1 MEHIVD
7 GTSQKLREEFMSFN
21 VQHQEIIKNF
31 HKKMAG
37 LNDKLLC
44 NLSELREGDFRRQV
58 SEIQAELSVMIDK
71 LWYDRHRSLRY
82 KVEHE
87 GEYVDPKVWKGAL
100 ASAAK
105 VEEKYGIENLQF
117 SEFEWGMLNG
127 KISALRWI
135 SGEDWDELYN

>member
-7 GTSQKLREEFMSFN
+7 GTYQKLREEFMSFH
-21 VQHQEIIKNF
+21 VQHQKIIKNF
-31 HKKMAG
+31 HKTMTG

-58 SEIQAELSVMIDK
+58 SEIQAELDVMIDK
-71 LWYDRHRSLRY
+71 LWYGRHQSSRY
-82 KVEHE
+82 DVEHE
-87 GEYVDPKVWKGAL
+87 GKYVDPKVWKGAL
-100 ASAAK
+100 ACAVK
-105 VEEKYGIENLQF
+105 FEEKYGIENLQF
-117 SEFEWGMLNG
+117 SRFEWGMLNG